1 MRGKQ
6 KRCFGAVLI
15 IVAFALPVLA
25 EDGQGWTFSG
35 RFQGSSNSSG
45 VVMKADPTVGYNFNG
60 HFQTYMGVPFYMVNQ
75 SSSTP
80 TSLSTLTS
88 SGFINGIGNAYVGF
102 RLGVE
107 NPAVN
112 YTSTLEAT
120 APTGDKAK
128 GFSTGRATVD
138 WTNSF
143 SHKFE
148 SVTPFADVGM
158 SNTVSDTSF
167 FVRPFSSLGLV
178 SHFDGG
184 ATFKIAPVVSV
195 GALAYGVQASGQQR
209 IFSKVKNSGS
219 SAKPATS
226 TQGPGA
232 KVNRVFETN
241 SETVGSADLANDHG
255 VSSWLAVRAGSNT
268 DFQVGYTRSMGYDLN
283 TLFWG
288 VKFRFGN

>member
-1 MRGKQ
+1 M
-6 KRCFGAVLI
+6 
-15 IVAFALPVLA
+15 
-25 EDGQGWTFSG
+25 
-35 RFQGSSNSSG
+35 
-45 VVMKADPTVGYNFNG
+45 
-60 HFQTYMGVPFYMVNQ
+60 
-75 SSSTP
+75 
-80 TSLSTLTS
+80 
-88 SGFINGIGNAYVGF
+88 
-102 RLGVE
+102 
-107 NPAVN
+107 N

-148 SVTPFADVGM
+148 SMTPFADVGM

-219 SAKPATS
+219 SATPATS
-226 TQGPGA
+226 SQA

-283 TLFWG
+283 TLFGG
-288 VKFRFGN
+288 VKFRFGK

>member
-1 MRGKQ
+1 VRGKQ
-6 KRCFGAVLI
+6 KRCFGAAVI

-45 VVMKADPTVGYNFNG
+45 LVMKADPTLGYNFNR
-60 HFQTYMGVPFYMVNQ
+60 HFQTYMGVPFYLVNQ

-80 TSLSTLTS
+80 TSISTLTS

-112 YTSTLEAT
+112 YASTVEAT
-120 APTGDKAK
+120 GPTGDKAK

-143 SHKFE
+143 SHKFD
-148 SVTPFADVGM
+148 SMMPFADVGV

-167 FVRPFSSLGLV
+167 FTRPFSSLGLV

-184 ATFKIAPVVSV
+184 ATFNVLPLVSV

-209 IFSKVKNSGS
+209 IFSKVKKSGS
-219 SAKPATS
+219 SATPAT
-226 TQGPGA
+226 TTKA
-232 KVNRVFETN
+232 NRVFETN
-241 SETVGSADLANDHG
+241 NETVGSADLANDHG
-255 VSSWLAVRAGSNT
+255 VSSWLAVHAGSNT

-283 TLFWG
+283 TLFFG
-288 VKFRFGN
+288 VKFRFGS

>member
-6 KRCFGAVLI
+6 KQCFAALFI

-45 VVMKADPTVGYNFNG
+45 LIMKADPTVGYIFNP
-60 HFQTYMGVPFYMVNQ
+60 HLQTYMGLPFYMVNQ
-75 SSSTP
+75 SSSTLP
-80 TSLSTLTS
+80 STPTLTPRS
-88 SGFINGIGNAYVGF
+88 FVNGMGNAYVGF
-102 RLGVE
+102 RVGVD

-112 YTSTLEAT
+112 YSSTLEAT
-120 APTGDKAK
+120 APTGDKAE

-138 WTNSF
+138 WTNTF

-148 SVTPFADVGM
+148 SMAPFADVGV

-178 SHFDGG
+178 THFDGG
-184 ATFKIAPVVSV
+184 ATFNIGPVVSV
-195 GALAYGVQASGQQR
+195 GGLAYGVQASGQQR
-209 IFSKVKNSGS
+209 IFSKIKKSGP
-219 SAKPATS
+219 SATPPTS
-226 TQGPGA
+226 AQGPGSR
-232 KVNRVFETN
+232 VNRVFETT
-241 SETVGSADLANDHG
+241 SETVGLADLANDHG
-255 VSSWLAVRAGSNT
+255 VSSWVSVHAGST
-268 DFQVGYTRSMGYDLN
+268 ADFQVGYTRSMGYDLN
-283 TLFWG
+283 TLFFG

>member
-1 MRGKQ
+1 
-6 KRCFGAVLI
+6 
-15 IVAFALPVLA
+15 
-25 EDGQGWTFSG
+25 
-35 RFQGSSNSSG
+35 
-45 VVMKADPTVGYNFNG
+45 MKADPTVGYNFNG

-143 SHKFE
+143 SHKFD
-148 SVTPFADVGM
+148 SMTPFADVGM

-219 SAKPATS
+219 SATPATS
-226 TQGPGA
+226 SQA

-241 SETVGSADLANDHG
+241 SETVGSG
-255 VSSWLAVRAGSNT
+255 AGSNT